1 MATMGDVALRAGVSI
16 KTVSRVVN
24 NDDYISDGVRQRV
37 QQAIEDTHYVPNLLA
52 KSFRLGRDSAIGIAV
67 PDLALRC
74 RDLDSVDRRDPG
86 RWPRETYH
94 Q

>member
-1 MATMGDVALRAGVSI
+1 MGDVALRAGVSI

-74 RDLDSVDRRDPG
+74 RYLDSVDRRDPG